1 MSHLPDPA
9 TAPELFDGLL
19 LRRACAYVIDC
30 AIIVMIVFVVS
41 LLGVIGGILTLG
53 LGWLTLPFLIP
64 LAILGYYVATLGSV
78 ARATIGMR
86 AMDIVLTP
94 TRGQPLDGWRILIH
108 PLLFWVTVWISWP
121 FLLLFA
127 LFTPRQQMVHDMVVG
142 TLMLRRS
149 PMERHWQAFT
159 TA

>member
-19 LRRACAYVIDC
+19 LRRAFAYVIDC
-30 AIIVMIVFVVS
+30 AIILMIVVLVS
-41 LLGVIGGILTLG
+41 LIGVLGGILTLG
-53 LGWLTLPFLIP
+53 LGWLTLPILIP

-86 AMDIVLTP
+86 MMDIVLTP
-94 TRGQPLDGWRILIH
+94 ARGQPLDGWRILIH
-108 PLLFWVTVWISWP
+108 PLLFWLTVWISWP

-127 LFTPRQQMVHDMVVG
+127 LFTPRQQMLHDIVVG

-149 PMERHWQAFT
+149 PMERHWRAFNI
-159 TA
+159 A